1 MGFRIIYNIDKVW
14 FRDFGEMVEEML
26 DKLTGTTSGQG
37 IVPLRLVFSEIRTT
51 TASIW
56 NTGPGCWT

>member
-37 IVPLRLVFSEIRTT
+37 IVPLRLVFFG
-51 TASIW
+51 
-56 NTGPGCWT
+56 NPDNNGQ